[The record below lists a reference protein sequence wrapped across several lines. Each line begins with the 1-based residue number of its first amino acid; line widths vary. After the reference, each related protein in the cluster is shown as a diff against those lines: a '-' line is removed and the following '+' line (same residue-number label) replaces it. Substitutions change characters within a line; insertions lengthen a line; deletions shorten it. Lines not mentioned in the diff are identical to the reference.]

1 MTTVPLASHELKN
14 GLTLEF
20 LDKSKKIA
28 ADRWY
33 IHIRVEI
40 RIPVQKKWFAK
51 DSIDDGQ
58 FRAILNALGEE
69 VVFSQKKE
77 RNFVSEKVKDQI
89 VEEICDQ
96 ALQIGHTYCASDTF
110 AARTILK
117 SFRDKTRS
125 QPTIP

>member
-96 ALQIGHTYCASDTF
+96 ALRIGHTYCASDTF